1 MNIVERIKKLGFKG
15 WYERT
20 LIEGHLY
27 LVTALLGM
35 TLALAGVELVGQH
48 ESGGHVLLGFVASAI
63 GTVLALFGGHR
74 YLRALVI
81 TQNLSDRATCP
92 RCNAYAAFN
101 VLRSSRAQADD
112 AQDLASV
119 WLKVKCRKCDNE
131 WTI

>member
-1 MNIVERIKKLGFKG
+1 MTIGERIKKLGFER

-27 LVTALLGM
+27 LVTALLGL
-35 TLALAGVELVGQH
+35 TLALAGVELVSQH
-48 ESGGHVLLGFVASAI
+48 GGARVLLGFVASAI
-63 GTVLALFGGHR
+63 GTVLALFCGHR
-74 YLRALVI
+74 YLRALVL

-92 RCNAYAAFN
+92 RCSAYAAFN
-101 VLRSSRAQADD
+101 VLRSSRAQAEDT
-112 AQDLASV
+112 QDLASV